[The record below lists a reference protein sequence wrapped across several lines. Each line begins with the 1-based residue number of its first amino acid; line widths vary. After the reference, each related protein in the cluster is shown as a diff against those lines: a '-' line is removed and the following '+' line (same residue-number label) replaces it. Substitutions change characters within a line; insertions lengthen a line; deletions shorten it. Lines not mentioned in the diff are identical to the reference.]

1 MQYGDRTQPQ
11 TESTLGCFK
20 ARANTNK
27 NIQIQIQIQTEIQIQ
42 IQIQTEIQ
50 TEIQIQIQM
59 QTESILDASKPK
71 HQLTF
76 EFCFVSDKYFFPSWH
91 QRCYISIS
99 H

>member
-1 MQYGDRTQPQ
+1 METAHNRRQNLPSDASKPEQIQ
-11 TESTLGCFK
+11 TKTK
-20 ARANTNK
+20 
-27 NIQIQIQIQTEIQIQ
+27 IQIQIQIQTEIQIQ
-42 IQIQTEIQ
+42 IQIQTE
-50 TEIQIQIQM
+50 IQIQM

-91 QRCYISIS
+91 QRCYITKS